1 MLRKDTFPRFLVLD
15 DDLWQGVGD
24 IDISSFLAKL
34 DPLPQDWISQID
46 LILCSPPLAQRLH
59 LITKRGLLR
68 LGANPICPHPIPPQ

>member
-46 LILCSPPLAQRLH
+46 LIHAIPHSAQFLQLLTQTAFLIPGMPPIR
-59 LITKRGLLR
+59 
-68 LGANPICPHPIPPQ
+68 PHPIPSQ